1 MVSSPQEILPEQ
13 NGFRRLGDVQ
23 TMLGSYQA
31 LSGAARRS
39 WAVAH
44 PDELRSFIRAYVAAS
59 AWLADDRNR
68 AEASTIY
75 AQFIPDTPDAVIAK
89 AWDAMLSKTEG
100 FQPRAKFDPAGAQ
113 TALEVRKQYG
123 VPTKDLPDWRTYVDE
138 TFYDE
143 ALKAR

>member
-1 MVSSPQEILPEQ
+1 
-13 NGFRRLGDVQ
+13 
-23 TMLGSYQA
+23 MLGSYQA